1 MQRRSFWNTARG
13 LEGGPEEP
21 AAPRFCR
28 AIILTVQAMQTVP
41 AVAST
46 EATPTLGRIHE
57 DEGKFKSGPFATP
70 NLIATATYALFNL
83 RASTSPC
90 APP

>member
-1 MQRRSFWNTARG
+1 MRSG
-13 LEGGPEEP
+13 GGPGG
-21 AAPRFCR
+21 
-28 AIILTVQAMQTVP
+28 
-41 AVAST
+41 ASRPLVLQGDNSNG
-46 EATPTLGRIHE
+46 ASYADSASGGIDGGDADVLGQIHE